1 MIKKTVILI
10 FAILPLICI
19 SQEFGNTLQSEIKFS
34 LNSNGIAPIP
44 AFSLDK
50 PAVMAMASFKLGR
63 LSYSPTL
70 AYALDMKP
78 WYIDNWF
85 HYRVISQPKFELKTG
100 INFSTFLT
108 NYKLPDEEII
118 KGERYLA
125 ISFTG
130 TTLLN
135 EKSSLIVDYW
145 NDNGLEKGSISG
157 HFFDLIYSRSEMRVG
172 EFATWSADIM
182 IFYINYDGDNDG
194 LFFSPTFSLNPT
206 KYPVKFFLQA
216 TQAISTNIADLPGF
230 RWNVGVSY
238 TL

>member
-1 MIKKTVILI
+1 MKNLTLL
-10 FAILPLICI
+10 FFLILPFIGF
-19 SQEFGNTLQSEIKFS
+19 SQETKNKLESGVSFS

-50 PAVMAMASFKLGR
+50 PALIASASFKLGR
-63 LSYSPTL
+63 FSYSPTL

-85 HYRVISQPKFELKTG
+85 HYRIVEQAKFELKTG

-108 NYKLPDEEII
+108 NYHTVEEDIL

-125 ISFTG
+125 LSLTG
-130 TTLLN
+130 TTSIS
-135 EKSSLIVDYW
+135 KRSSIIVDYW

-157 HFFDLIYSRSEMRVG
+157 HFFDLIYNRSNMRIG
-172 EFATWSADIM
+172 DDFSWSANLM
-182 IFYINYDGDNDG
+182 FFYINYDGENDG
-194 LFFSPTFSLNPT
+194 LFFSPTFSLAT
-206 KYPVKFFLQA
+206 DKFPLTFYWQA
-216 TQAISTNIADLPGF
+216 TQAISTNISDVPGF
-230 RWNVGVSY
+230 RWNVGLSY